1 MTKKRLTKTI
11 LLYESIGFGIVIL
24 FLWAD
29 EVFDLPHHILGA
41 PATPINWIESALE
54 STLTLGLGI
63 FTIILTW
70 NLLKRIKYLEGFV
83 PVCLFCKRVRVD
95 DQWIDME
102 TYIIDHSEAEITHS
116 LCPDCAEKY
125 YGEYRSKDAK

>member
-1 MTKKRLTKTI
+1 MTKKSLTKTI

-41 PATPINWIESALE
+41 PATPINWLESALE

-83 PVCLFCKRVRVD
+83 PVCLFCKRVRVN
-95 DQWIDME
+95 DQWMDME
-102 TYIIDHSEAEITHS
+102 TYIIEHSEAEITHS

-125 YGEYRSKDAK
+125 YGEFRSKDAK